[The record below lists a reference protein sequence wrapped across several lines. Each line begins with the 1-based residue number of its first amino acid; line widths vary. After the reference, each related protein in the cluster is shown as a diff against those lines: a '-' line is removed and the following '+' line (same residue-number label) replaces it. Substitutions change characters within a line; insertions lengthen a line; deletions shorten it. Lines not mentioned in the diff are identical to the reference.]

1 MGSQLQLTAKTAI
14 IRAVVPK
21 DVKSSLIT
29 VYPTLQD
36 ENIKQ
41 I

>member
-1 MGSQLQLTAKTAI
+1 MGRQLRLTAKTAI

-21 DVKSSLIT
+21 VAKSSLIT

-36 ENIKQ
+36 EHIQ
-41 I
+41 GI